1 MFMKK
6 FGVAAALALF
16 AVSASASNFRGAD
29 QVYIPA
35 AGHFQG
41 SSGIFISDVYLA
53 NLTSD
58 EVSVSVIYQ
67 ALGGAGG
74 TGQEFRDAIQLK
86 AFERKELPDFFRN
99 TSAGLN
105 LQGNVFGQLI
115 FNGCKKGN
123 TCGPETQD
131 ADGISPYF
139 RAISAESRIYQIP
152 TSNPANPPTTGQLF
166 SGIPWYNFVSS
177 LQNTEGLDKIFITGI
192 TQTGVAGTAGTF
204 RTNIGLIN
212 ASQYS
217 STTIKVKA
225 YQGTLSEADKKGE
238 YTTDLGRL
246 GNIQVGFNAM
256 FPTLTGSNYFITVEQ
271 LNNVATPDA
280 PTGCVQGCPAFLAYG
295 SVLDNQTG
303 DATTL
308 EAQYLVPLSDSAL
321 IVIYP
326 GSGKIGLKRSV
337 RH

>member
-41 SSGIFISDVYLA
+41 SSGVFISDIYLA
-53 NLTSD
+53 NLSPD

-67 ALGGAGG
+67 PLGAGGG
-74 TGQEFRDAIQLK
+74 TGQEFRDAIQLRGY
-86 AFERKELPDFFRN
+86 ERKELLDFFRN
-99 TSAGLN
+99 TAAGVN

-115 FNGCKKGN
+115 FNGCKKA
-123 TCGPETQD
+123 TSCGPETQD
-131 ADGISPYF
+131 ADGVSPNF
-139 RAISAESRIYQIP
+139 RNISATSRIYQIA
-152 TSNPANPPTTGQLF
+152 NNAPANPPTTGQLF
-166 SGIPWYNFVSS
+166 TGIPWYNFVSS
-177 LQNTEGLDKIFITGI
+177 LQNNESLDKIFITGI
-192 TQTGVAGTAGTF
+192 TQTGTAGTAGTF

-217 STTIKVKA
+217 RTTMVVKA
-225 YQGTLSEADKKGE
+225 YQGTLTEADKKGE
-238 YTTDLGRL
+238 FTVDIGRL
-246 GNIQVGFNAM
+246 GNVQLGFTQM
-256 FPTLTGSNYFITVEQ
+256 FPNLSGANYFVTVEQ
-271 LNNVATPDA
+271 RNNIAEADA
-280 PTGCVQGCPAFLAYG
+280 PQGCVQGCPAFLAYG
-295 SVLDNQTG
+295 SVLDNLSG

-308 EAQYLVPLSDSAL
+308 EAQYLVPLSNDAL
-321 IVIYP
+321 GVIYP
-326 GSGKIGLKRSV
+326 NAGKIGVKRSV